1 MKNIWKIMRKAKE
14 SDSELLNK
22 YLWVMFWWACW
33 DALGSATE
41 FLTPDKFDYVE
52 DFQWRWKFRSK
63 PWDYTDDTAQALCL
77 AQSLLDCKWFD
88 IEDQLDKYLMWFKD
102 WYMSSQDRAFW
113 IWMQTADRLYKYKQY
128 KEWIIKEKPREED
141 LSWKKKDWNWCLMK
155 IWSIP
160 LFYYSNPKKALF
172 YAWESCKAMHN
183 TDICISSAEYFV
195 WLVIWALQWESKE
208 TLSKPDYSP
217 VKNYWESHK
226 IHEKLLPIVKGSYNL
241 KNESELWF
249 SWHYWYV
256 VDSLEIALRWFF
268 KFDTF
273 EEWMV
278 KIVNLGND
286 ADTNACI
293 YWYLAWAYYGYDN
306 IPSKRKDNVT
316 NKWLIKDLAKWLY
329 SQLF

>member
-14 SDSELLNK
+14 SGSELLNK

-41 FLTPDKFDYVE
+41 FLTPDKFDHVE

-160 LFYYSNPKKALF
+160 LFY
-172 YAWESCKAMHN
+172 
-183 TDICISSAEYFV
+183 
-195 WLVIWALQWESKE
+195 
-208 TLSKPDYSP
+208 
-217 VKNYWESHK
+217 
-226 IHEKLLPIVKGSYNL
+226 
-241 KNESELWF
+241 
-249 SWHYWYV
+249 
-256 VDSLEIALRWFF
+256 
-268 KFDTF
+268 
-273 EEWMV
+273 
-278 KIVNLGND
+278 
-286 ADTNACI
+286 
-293 YWYLAWAYYGYDN
+293 
-306 IPSKRKDNVT
+306 
-316 NKWLIKDLAKWLY
+316 
-329 SQLF
+329 